1 MKLRSKMFAGFAAV
15 MVLVLGSLLGVVL
28 TRSGGALREAL
39 IEIGME
45 RANARAAAIE
55 ARLKAVAQAAHDLAD
70 AAGALHEAGARDRAA
85 LPLFCRGIIERND
98 DLFGAWIN
106 FSPNAWD
113 GLDARYADEDE
124 YAPTG
129 AFLPWAYRSLH
140 GIETQAGMAG
150 DDDVE
155 AYYGEFYRLPLAAGR
170 PVFIEPYEEEQESG
184 RTVLMTTYALPI
196 SAGGRDLGVA
206 GVDLSLEF
214 LSGLI
219 SERREGGSYAALV
232 SSEGVYLGHGGDWER
247 VGRAAADYEDDMNQA
262 GLASALSEGRGTW
275 YRAPSALDGKPA
287 YHMVRPVSL
296 PSGGYWAFIET
307 LPEAAIYAE
316 TRTLAAVSALVVT
329 VGLALALG
337 AVYLIAGGITKPL
350 GRLRDAFMTME
361 EGKLGVKVP
370 VTSKDEVGELS
381 KGFNLLSVK
390 LMALIESLGGI
401 STRLRESG
409 ESLSAH
415 AAGTSGSV
423 GAIREQ
429 VGRAVQEVQ
438 EQASC
443 VEQAKSRTGG
453 ILEKIRELEEVIAQ
467 QNASIADAS
476 ASVEEMVGNIQALA
490 ENTDAVVAE
499 VQGLEGAS
507 AAGKERLE
515 AVLSS
520 VDIVAGRSAD
530 LLVANKVISD
540 IAAKTNLLAMNAAIE
555 AAHAGEAGAGF
566 AVVAEEIRSLADGA
580 RGQSK
585 AISGKIA
592 EIRAAIEAARGSSD
606 TAGRSFDEVQGR
618 IKLVARLEAEA
629 HGAVREQRAG
639 SELVLRALGAMQ
651 SAAARVEAAGGEM
664 SLAGGE
670 VGSAMGRL
678 ERASASVRDAAR
690 AISAGVDDIDADV
703 RAELELVAANEGL
716 AKRLRDEIARLS
728 SD

>member
-1 MKLRSKMFAGFAAV
+1 MFAGFAAV

-39 IEIGME
+39 IERGME
-45 RANARAAAIE
+45 RASARAAAIE

-70 AAGALHEAGARDRAA
+70 AANALYEGGALERAA

-98 DLFGAWIN
+98 DLFGAWIS

-113 GLDARYADEDE
+113 GLDASYADDE
-124 YAPTG
+124 AYAPTG
-129 AFLPWAYRSLH
+129 AFLPWAYRSLD
-140 GIETQAGMAG
+140 GIETQSGTAG
-150 DDDVE
+150 DE
-155 AYYGEFYRLPLAAGR
+155 AIEDYYGDYYTLPLAAGR

-184 RTVLMTTYALPI
+184 RTVLMTTYSLPVV
-196 SAGGRDLGVA
+196 AGDRTLGVA

-214 LSGLI
+214 LAGLI
-219 SERREGGSYAALV
+219 GERRGDGAYAALI
-232 SSEGVYLGHGGDWER
+232 SSEGVYLGHGGDWDR
-247 VGRAAADYEDDMNQA
+247 AGRALADYEDEA
-262 GLASALSEGRGTW
+262 ELAELGKTLSEGLGTW
-275 YRAPSALDGKPA
+275 YRASSILDGRPA
-287 YHMVRPVSL
+287 YHMVQPVRL
-296 PSGGYWAFIET
+296 PSGGYWAFVET
-307 LPEAAIYAE
+307 LPESVVYAE
-316 TRTLAAVSALVVT
+316 IRSLGAVSALMVAL
-329 VGLALALG
+329 GLALALG
-337 AVYLIAGGITKPL
+337 AVYLIAGGITRPL
-350 GRLRDAFMTME
+350 CRLRDAFKTME

-370 VTSKDEVGELS
+370 VSGKDEVGELS
-381 KGFNLLSVK
+381 KGFNLLSVR
-390 LMALIESLGGI
+390 LLALIESLDGV
-401 STRLRESG
+401 SAQLRQSG

-429 VGRAVQEVQ
+429 VGRAVEEVQ

-476 ASVEEMVGNIQALA
+476 ASVEQMVGNIQALA
-490 ENTDAVVAE
+490 ENTDAVVVE

-629 HGAVREQRAG
+629 HAAVREQRAG
-639 SELVLRALGAMQ
+639 SELVLKALGAMQ

-664 SLAGGE
+664 SQAGGE
-670 VGSAMGRL
+670 VGAAMGRL
-678 ERASASVRDAAR
+678 ERASAAVRDAAR

-716 AKRLRDEIARLS
+716 ALRLRDEIARLS